1 MSDTVTLQVDNDTKR
16 PINHMNIGNDNIITF
31 KKLMISPLSKLK
43 MMNYYDALLYCSLLD
58 IGGHTDWRLP
68 DSDDMNIIESY
79 LNAQLGKS
87 SYWLDNKRIRRAGG
101 IVQQVTTDGGVL
113 EVNLMVRPVRTI
125 CPLL

>member
-16 PINHMNIGNDNIITF
+16 PINHMNIGNDDIITF

-101 IVQQVTTDGGVL
+101 IVQQLTTDGVL